1 MQMGNRQGFLQQG
14 AKALDG
20 IYDWMQSLEPV
31 SLKELPPK
39 NSAFLVVDMVNGF
52 AKGGAMSG
60 PRVKALIPTVADA
73 ACACHKAGIP
83 VVNFADCHGGQ
94 SPEFEAYPVHCV
106 KGDWESQV
114 VEEIAAVP
122 HTLIEKNSTNGL
134 LEPAFVKWLTEH
146 PHIHCFVLGGD
157 CTDIC
162 VYQLAIGLKTWF
174 NRQDRKSRVIVPAQ
188 LVDTFDAPGHKA
200 DLANAL
206 SLYSMSSNGVEVAA
220 SLTW

>member
-1 MQMGNRQGFLQQG
+1 MQVDDRQDFLQQG
-14 AKALDG
+14 AEALEG
-20 IYDWMQSLEPV
+20 IYDWIQSLKPV
-31 SLKELPPK
+31 SLKELSPK
-39 NSAFLVVDMVNGF
+39 NSVFLVVDMVNGF

-60 PRVKALIPTVADA
+60 PRVKALIPGVADA
-73 ACACHKAGIP
+73 ASACYKAGIS

-134 LEPAFVKWLTEH
+134 LEPEFIKWLTGR
-146 PHIHCFVLGGD
+146 PHIHCFVLSGD

-174 NRQDRKSRVIVPAQ
+174 NRQDRKSRIIVPAR
-188 LVDTFDAPGHKA
+188 LVDTFDAPGHNA
-200 DLANAL
+200 DLVNAL
-206 SLYSMSSNGVEVAA
+206 SLYSMWSNGVEVAA